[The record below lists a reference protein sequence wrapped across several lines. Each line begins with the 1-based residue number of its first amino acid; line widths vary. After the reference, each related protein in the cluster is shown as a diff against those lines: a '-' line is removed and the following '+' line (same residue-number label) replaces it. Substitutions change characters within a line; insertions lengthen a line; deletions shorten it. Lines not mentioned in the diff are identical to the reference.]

1 MKGQA
6 SRSEDGAGEG
16 GMGSEWQEQT
26 WGDLATLEY
35 GKALRGYQNAS
46 PQHLKKKSVSTYV
59 GNKTGC

>member
-35 GKALRGYQNAS
+35 GKALRGLS
-46 PQHLKKKSVSTYV
+46 ECFTSTPEKEKCI
-59 GNKTGC
+59 NLCW